1 MKKIPLIVG
10 TFLCSVT
17 FSYGEILEIYPQIAG
32 EITSIAKINQTVK
45 KGDTIVKFDERQI
58 QMSIDKA
65 TAIVTFKKILLDDA
79 SKILNENKTLF
90 ESTVAA
96 KRDVDLAQLEYDKA
110 KALYEIEVSNLEY
123 YKLEKEKYTIKAP
136 FNGVIKDIPNHLNVT
151 NLNQPK
157 VLLVIESK

>member
-1 MKKIPLIVG
+1 MKKISLIVG
-10 TFLCSVT
+10 TLLWSVT
-17 FSYGEILEIYPQIAG
+17 LSYGERLEIYPQIAG
-32 EITSIAKINQTVK
+32 EITAIATVNQTVK
-45 KGDTIVKFDERQI
+45 KGDTLVKFDERQI
-58 QMSIDKA
+58 QMSIEKA
-65 TAIVTFKKILLDDA
+65 TAIVTLKKVLLDDA
-79 SKILNENKTLF
+79 EKILGENKTLF

-96 KRDVDLAQLEYDKA
+96 KRDVDMAQLEYDKA

>member
-65 TAIVTFKKILLDDA
+65 TVIVTFKKILLDDA

-157 VLLVIESK
+157 VLLVLESK

>member
-1 MKKIPLIVG
+1 MKKIPLVLG
-10 TFLCSVT
+10 ALLWSVT
-17 FSYGEILEIYPQIAG
+17 LSYGERLEIYPQIAG
-32 EITSIAKINQTVK
+32 EITAIATINQTVK

-65 TAIVTFKKILLDDA
+65 TAIVNLKKVLLDDA
-79 SKILNENKTLF
+79 EKILSENKILF

-96 KRDVDLAQLEYDKA
+96 KRDVDMAQFEYDKA
-110 KALYEIEVSNLEY
+110 KALYEIEVANLEY

-136 FNGVIKDIPNHLNVT
+136 FNGVVKDVPNHLNVT

>member
-1 MKKIPLIVG
+1 MKKIPLIVS
-10 TFLCSVT
+10 TLVCAVT

-32 EITSIAKINQTVK
+32 EITSQAKQNQSFK
-45 KGDTIVKFDERQI
+45 KGDVLVSFDARQI
-58 QMSIDKA
+58 EIKIAQYESV
-65 TAIVTFKKILLDDA
+65 VTLKKTLLDDA
-79 SKILNENKTLF
+79 LKILNENTTLY

-96 KRDVDLAQLEYDKA
+96 KRDVDMAQLEYDKA
-110 KALYEIEVSNLEY
+110 KSLYDIEVANLEF

-136 FNGVIKDIPNHLNVT
+136 FAGVVKDVPNHLNVT

>member
-1 MKKIPLIVG
+1 MKNIPLIVG

-45 KGDTIVKFDERQI
+45 RGDTIVMFDERQI

-65 TAIVTFKKILLDDA
+65 TSIVTLKKVLLDDVT
-79 SKILNENKTLF
+79 KILSENKTLF

-110 KALYEIEVSNLEY
+110 KALYEIEVANLEY

-136 FNGVIKDIPNHLNVT
+136 FNGVVKDVPNHLNAT

>member
-10 TFLCSVT
+10 TLLWSAT
-17 FSYGEILEIYPQIAG
+17 FSYGERLEIYPQIAG
-32 EITSIAKINQTVK
+32 EITSIATVNQTVK
-45 KGDTIVKFDERQI
+45 KGDTLVKFDERQI
-58 QMSIDKA
+58 QMSIEKA
-65 TAIVTFKKILLDDA
+65 TAIVTLKKVLLDDA
-79 SKILNENKTLF
+79 EKILGENKTLF

-96 KRDVDLAQLEYDKA
+96 KRDVDMAQLEYDKA
-110 KALYEIEVSNLEY
+110 KALYEIEVANLEY

-136 FNGVIKDIPNHLNVT
+136 FNGVVKDIPHHLNVT